1 MIVLFC
7 LDTPARPRLRSKRTL
22 KAHPRDNTADA
33 NVGHCEIDILAAGAS
48 SRMRRNKASLRLGKR
63 SLLGHIRAAA
73 RNSGL
78 PHRVIRRDLVPWCG
92 PLGGV
97 YTALLTSR
105 AGTILFLS
113 CDMPFISASLLKAL
127 VRRLS
132 RPKKALFVKENGR
145 LGFPFLLRRATLPV
159 VRRQLAVRQF
169 SLHKLARALR
179 AQTVRL
185 PRCQTHE
192 LFNINT
198 PKDWKIAQQQWRS
211 MRGR

>member
-1 MIVLFC
+1 
-7 LDTPARPRLRSKRTL
+7 
-22 KAHPRDNTADA
+22 
-33 NVGHCEIDILAAGAS
+33 
-48 SRMRRNKASLRLGKR
+48 MRRNKASLRLGKR
-63 SLLGHIRAAA
+63 TLLGHIRAAA

-105 AGTILFLS
+105 AETILFLS

-132 RPKKALFVKENGR
+132 RPKKALFVKDNGR
-145 LGFPFLLRRATLPV
+145 IGFPFLLRRAA
-159 VRRQLAVRQF
+159 LAVVERQMTTRQF
-169 SLHKLARALR
+169 SLHQLARSLH
-179 AQTVRL
+179 AQTVTL

-198 PKDWKIAQQQWRS
+198 PKDWKIAQEQWRS

>member
-1 MIVLFC
+1 MRRTL
-7 LDTPARPRLRSKRTL
+7 RLRLTRVTAL
-22 KAHPRDNTADA
+22 TEPR
-33 NVGHCEIDILAAGAS
+33 HEICILTGGLS
-48 SRMRRNKASLRLGKR
+48 SRMGTDKSQLRLGR
-63 SLLGHIRAAA
+63 RTLLGHIRATANAA
-73 RNSGL
+73 GL
-78 PHRVIRRDLVPWCG
+78 QPRVIEADLAPRCG
-92 PLGGV
+92 PLAGV
-97 YTALLTSR
+97 YTALATSR
-105 AGTILFLS
+105 AEVILFLA
-113 CDMPFISASLLKAL
+113 CDMPFISARSLRWL
-127 VRRLS
+127 LS
-132 RPKKALFVKENGR
+132 RLRPGRKALFVRENGR

-159 VRRQLAVRQF
+159 VRQQLAVRQF

>member
-1 MIVLFC
+1 
-7 LDTPARPRLRSKRTL
+7 
-22 KAHPRDNTADA
+22 
-33 NVGHCEIDILAAGAS
+33 
-48 SRMRRNKASLRLGKR
+48 
-63 SLLGHIRAAA
+63 
-73 RNSGL
+73 
-78 PHRVIRRDLVPWCG
+78 
-92 PLGGV
+92 
-97 YTALLTSR
+97 
-105 AGTILFLS
+105 
-113 CDMPFISASLLKAL
+113 
-127 VRRLS
+127 
-132 RPKKALFVKENGR
+132 
-145 LGFPFLLRRATLPV
+145 